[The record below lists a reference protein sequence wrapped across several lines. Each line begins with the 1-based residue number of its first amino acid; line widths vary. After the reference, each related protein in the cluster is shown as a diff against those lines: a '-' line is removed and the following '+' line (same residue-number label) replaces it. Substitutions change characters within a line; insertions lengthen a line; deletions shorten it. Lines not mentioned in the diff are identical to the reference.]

1 MRALLEVLARAV
13 AGGIPSGHVA
23 SRIVLPGDCGVEV
36 FDETEH
42 PDWRTR
48 VRSHE
53 IGRVWVASC
62 RSLALQ
68 VPSYAARPWGC
79 VVLNPRHPDFDRV
92 QVAEVAEVRWDP
104 RLF

>member
-1 MRALLEVLARAV
+1 MRGGRWNPLGVPVIYTSLAYEGTLL
-13 AGGIPSGHVA
+13 
-23 SRIVLPGDCGVEV
+23 EV

-92 QVAEVAEVRWDP
+92 QVAEVAEVRWDL